1 MSRAAAGPGA
11 RRPSTSQA
19 ENPAQGDSATLESM
33 TRRETVLTVQRE
45 AIKAAAERN
54 KAESISLFGS
64 VARGDDTKDSDYDFL
79 AKFVKGASLL
89 DLSQLK
95 IDLRELLNADVDV
108 VSEGGLSG
116 SSLRILDEAIPL

>member
-1 MSRAAAGPGA
+1 
-11 RRPSTSQA
+11 
-19 ENPAQGDSATLESM
+19 M